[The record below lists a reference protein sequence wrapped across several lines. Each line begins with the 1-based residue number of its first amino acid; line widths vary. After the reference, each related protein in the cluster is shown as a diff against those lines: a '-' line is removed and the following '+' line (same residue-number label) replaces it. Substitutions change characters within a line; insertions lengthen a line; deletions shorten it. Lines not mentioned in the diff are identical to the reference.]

1 MASKKMTD
9 AQRARLNRRRSAARW
24 KSKGLDNK
32 EIAAKLNV
40 SAATVRNDLN
50 WIEENEPSRLN
61 AGKTDSAA
69 NAEIDAVEQVPA
81 EATTVDEAAPAESA
95 VEDAYANAVEDSIAV
110 DADSAAGESAP
121 VETSGLKS
129 ANAVED
135 RAGEVDEA
143 QQAATGGVES
153 TDGDEKAAPE
163 DTVDGEQP
171 NTPSDST
178 VTFEPVTGT
187 KPEAARDQ
195 DLQFPPTEE
204 MEVIDHGAYDGDVRK
219 WWAANSTEVEDKTGE
234 MDYFLELDD
243 KGKWD
248 YLVDRVRNDK
258 VECAA
263 IAFIVVAVIMF
274 LLSL

>member
-61 AGKTDSAA
+61 VGKTDSASD
-69 NAEIDAVEQVPA
+69 AEIAVEQVPA
-81 EATTVDEAAPAESA
+81 EATTVGETAPVASD

-110 DADSAAGESAP
+110 DVDSVAGESVP
-121 VETSGLKS
+121 VETSELKS

-153 TDGDEKAAPE
+153 TDGGVTAAPE
-163 DTVDGEQP
+163 DTVAGGQP
-171 NTPSDST
+171 KTPSDST
-178 VTFEPVTGT
+178 VTFEPVAGT

>member
-50 WIEENEPSRLN
+50 WIRENEPSRLD

-69 NAEIDAVEQVPA
+69 NAGIDAVEKVPA
-81 EATTVDEAAPAESA
+81 EAPTVGETALAASDA
-95 VEDAYANAVEDSIAV
+95 EDAHANAVEDSIAV
-110 DADSAAGESAP
+110 DVDSVTEESTPA
-121 VETSGLKS
+121 ETSTSELKS
-129 ANAVED
+129 DNAVED
-135 RAGEVDEA
+135 RAVEVDETP
-143 QQAATGGVES
+143 QEATDV
-153 TDGDEKAAPE
+153 DETAAPE

-171 NTPSDST
+171 KTPADST
-178 VTFEPVTGT
+178 VTFERVTGA
-187 KPEAARDQ
+187 KPEAARGQ
-195 DLQFPPTEE
+195 DLQFPPIEE
-204 MEVIDHGAYDGDVRK
+204 AVAISHSAYDGDVRK

-263 IAFIVVAVIMF
+263 IAFIVVAVIVF

>member
-69 NAEIDAVEQVPA
+69 NAEIAVEQVPA
-81 EATTVDEAAPAESA
+81 EAATVDETAPVASA
-95 VEDAYANAVEDSIAV
+95 GEDAYANAVEDSIAV
-110 DADSAAGESAP
+110 DVDSVEEESVP
-121 VETSGLKS
+121 VEASELKS
-129 ANAVED
+129 ANVVED
-135 RAGEVDEA
+135 RVGEVDEA

-153 TDGDEKAAPE
+153 TDGGEMAAPE
-163 DTVDGEQP
+163 GTVDGEQP
-171 NTPSDST
+171 KTPSDST

>member
-69 NAEIDAVEQVPA
+69 NAEIDSVEQVHV
-81 EATTVDEAAPAESA
+81 ETTTVDETAPVASA
-95 VEDAYANAVEDSIAV
+95 VERAYANAVEDSIAV
-110 DADSAAGESAP
+110 DVDSVAEESVP
-121 VETSGLKS
+121 VETSELKS

-153 TDGDEKAAPE
+153 TDGDETAALE
-163 DTVDGEQP
+163 GTVDGEQP
-171 NTPSDST
+171 KTPADST
-178 VTFEPVTGT
+178 VTFELVTGT
-187 KPEAARDQ
+187 KQEAARNQ
-195 DLQFPPTEE
+195 DLQFPPIEE
-204 MEVIDHGAYDGDVRK
+204 MEAIDHGAYDGDVRK

>member
-9 AQRARLNRRRSAARW
+9 AQRARLNRRRSVARW

-61 AGKTDSAA
+61 AGKTDSDA
-69 NAEIDAVEQVPA
+69 NAEIDAVEQVHA
-81 EATTVDEAAPAESA
+81 EATTVDETAPVASA
-95 VEDAYANAVEDSIAV
+95 VERSYANAVEDSIAV
-110 DADSAAGESAP
+110 DVDSVAEESVT
-121 VETSGLKS
+121 VETSELKS
-129 ANAVED
+129 TNAVED

-153 TDGDEKAAPE
+153 TDGGETAAPE
-163 DTVDGEQP
+163 GTVDVEQP
-171 NTPSDST
+171 NTPSDSNI
-178 VTFEPVTGT
+178 TFESVTGT
-187 KPEAARDQ
+187 KPEGARDQ
-195 DLQFPPTEE
+195 DLQFPPTED
-204 MEVIDHGAYDGDVRK
+204 MEAIDHGAYDGDVKK

>member
-9 AQRARLNRRRSAARW
+9 AQRARMNRRRSAARW

-40 SAATVRNDLN
+40 SAATVRNDLR
-50 WIEENEPSRLN
+50 WIEENEPDRLN
-61 AGKTDSAA
+61 AGKTDSTA
-69 NAEIDAVEQVPA
+69 NAGIDAVEQVSA
-81 EATTVDEAAPAESA
+81 EAMTVDETAPVASAA
-95 VEDAYANAVEDSIAV
+95 EDDHANAVEDSITV
-110 DADSAAGESAP
+110 DVDSDVEKHMPAG
-121 VETSGLKS
+121 TSELKS

-135 RAGEVDEA
+135 RAGGVDEA
-143 QQAATGGVES
+143 PQESTDGVES
-153 TDGDEKAAPE
+153 TDGTATVAIE

-171 NTPSDST
+171 ETAADST

-195 DLQFPPTEE
+195 DLQFPSTEE
-204 MEVIDHGAYDGDVRK
+204 LKPISHDAYDGDVRK
-219 WWAANSTEVEDKTGE
+219 WWAANSTEVKDKTGE

-263 IAFIVVAVIMF
+263 IAFIVVSVIVF